1 MIALLATL
9 AVAASTLPAT
19 NVSNTTATLN
29 GTDDTNST
37 THFDYGRT
45 TGYGLVSG
53 DVAVVAGKAQATVTG
68 LSPNTTYHFRIAGAS
83 NDQTFTT
90 KPNPTPPAIT
100 DQRATGV
107 TTSSAH
113 LSAVLDP
120 NGAVT
125 TYYFQYGR
133 STSYGNRTARITVPA
148 GSTPIAVAADIS
160 GLKPYTRYHWRLY
173 ATNAAGKTPGRDH
186 TFRTGRLAT
195 AITLFSSRAKVL
207 YGRGVTLGGRVTGA
221 GANGMR
227 LRLEQQAF
235 PFGTGFA
242 PVKTT
247 KVSGDGGYLFSVD
260 SIWALTRFRVVTET
274 LAPLTSAVASVK
286 TAPRTTIAARLLGR
300 KRARISGKI
309 RPAIS
314 GELSLQ
320 RRSASGR
327 WSQVKH
333 RSLTAAKRYSLKVSR
348 ARKVTRAYRV
358 VVLPARG
365 AYVKATTRKVFVT
378 RRPARA
384 RGHRA
389 AAG

>member
-19 NVSNTTATLN
+19 NVTNTTATLN

-37 THFDYGRT
+37 TTFRYGT
-45 TGYGLVSG
+45 TTAYGVTVSN
-53 DVAVVAGKAQATVTG
+53 VPVVNGEAHANVSG
-68 LSPNTTYHFRIAGAS
+68 LSPNTTYHYTIDGGNDVTFRTA
-83 NDQTFTT
+83 
-90 KPNPTPPAIT
+90 PNPTPPGIT
-100 DQRATGV
+100 DQHATGV

-113 LSAVLDP
+113 LSAALDP

-195 AITLFSSRAKVL
+195 GITLFSSRGKVL

-227 LRLEQQAF
+227 LRLEQEAF

-260 SIWALTRFRVVTET
+260 NIWALTRFRVVTET
-274 LAPLTSAVASVK
+274 LAPLTSGVAAVKS
-286 TAPRTTIAARLLGR
+286 APRATIAARLLGR

-320 RRSASGR
+320 RRSSSGR

-333 RSLTAAKRYSLKVSR
+333 RALTGAKSYSFKVFR